1 MRKFLYIFLILTIGI
16 TGLVLSYETAQAQ
29 PTIVS
34 AGAGGSVDIQNPLDH
49 DTFDALVKAII
60 GFVFKIALVIAPL
73 MIIVAG
79 FLFLT
84 SAGDPKKIETAK
96 AVLMYTL
103 IGLGICLMATGII
116 KLINQVLGFG
126 G

>member
-1 MRKFLYIFLILTIGI
+1 MKIFLYIFLILIVGI
-16 TGLVLSYETAQAQ
+16 SAFILPNVVAQAQ
-29 PTIVS
+29 PSVVSSGSISIDPPTTHKTFEAFVQAIV
-34 AGAGGSVDIQNPLDH
+34 
-49 DTFDALVKAII
+49 K
-60 GFVFKIALVIAPL
+60 FVFYIAMAIAPI

-103 IGLGICLMATGII
+103 IGLAICLMATGII
-116 KLINQVLGFG
+116 KLINQVLGV
-126 G
+126 

>member
-1 MRKFLYIFLILTIGI
+1 MRKLLYIFLILTIGI
-16 TGLVLSYETAQAQ
+16 TGLVLSFETAQAQ
-29 PTIVS
+29 PVIVS
-34 AGAGGSVDIQNPLDH
+34 GGSTEIQNPLEH